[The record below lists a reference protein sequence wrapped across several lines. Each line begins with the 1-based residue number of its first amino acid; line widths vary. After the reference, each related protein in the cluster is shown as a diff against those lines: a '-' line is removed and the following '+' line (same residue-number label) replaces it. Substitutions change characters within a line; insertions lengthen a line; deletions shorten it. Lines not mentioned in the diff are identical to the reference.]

1 MKRVQEYVE
10 TLDVLK
16 LKNSTSTSTATA
28 TQIGNQV
35 QEQKKDPN
43 PTEPQSKRTI
53 GNSSSSSSGAV
64 MVTTQWEIF
73 DSLAAPI
80 STATTHNNTMNPTF
94 NWDLI

>member
-16 LKNSTSTSTATA
+16 LKNSTSTAS
-28 TQIGNQV
+28 QIGNQV
-35 QEQKKDPN
+35 QEEKKDPN

-53 GNSSSSSSGAV
+53 GNSSSSSGAV

>member
-1 MKRVQEYVE
+1 MKRVQEYIE

-16 LKNSTSTSTATA
+16 LKNSTSTAS
-28 TQIGNQV
+28 QIGNQV
-35 QEQKKDPN
+35 QEQKKD

-53 GNSSSSSSGAV
+53 GNSSSSSGAV

-73 DSLAAPI
+73 YSLAAPI
-80 STATTHNNTMNPTF
+80 STATTHNTINPTF

>member
-1 MKRVQEYVE
+1 MQVKRVQEYVE

-16 LKNSTSTSTATA
+16 LKNSTSTAS
-28 TQIGNQV
+28 QIGNQV
-35 QEQKKDPN
+35 QEQKKDPT

-53 GNSSSSSSGAV
+53 GNSSSSGAV

-80 STATTHNNTMNPTF
+80 STATTHNNTVNPTF

>member
-16 LKNSTSTSTATA
+16 LKNSTSTAS
-28 TQIGNQV
+28 QIGNQV
-35 QEQKKDPN
+35 QEQKKDP
-43 PTEPQSKRTI
+43 TEPQSKRTI
-53 GNSSSSSSGAV
+53 GNSSSSSGAV

-80 STATTHNNTMNPTF
+80 STATTHNTINPTF

>member
-1 MKRVQEYVE
+1 MQVRRVQEYVE

-16 LKNSTSTSTATA
+16 LKNSTSTAS
-28 TQIGNQV
+28 QIGNQV
-35 QEQKKDPN
+35 QEQKKDP
-43 PTEPQSKRTI
+43 TEPQSKRTI
-53 GNSSSSSSGAV
+53 GNSSSSSGAV

-80 STATTHNNTMNPTF
+80 STATTHNTINPTF

>member
-16 LKNSTSTSTATA
+16 LKNSTSTAS
-28 TQIGNQV
+28 QIGNQV
-35 QEQKKDPN
+35 QEQKKD

-80 STATTHNNTMNPTF
+80 STATTHNTINPTF